1 MDLKYEIALCSV
13 WWKKGDID
21 NRLFDSINEQKAYFD
36 NKITYWSPLSNFPLN
51 DNSVT
56 TISFKDLSSR
66 SVEEV
71 IENNY
76 AVVKKTIDGVE
87 TYRYYF
93 AHLFQ
98 DSGRVFVC
106 DLELDNIQTN
116 YISIRNSLNP
126 CFIRRA
132 TIDRFKTDGY
142 FNLEPDSKM
151 FIPEGTS
158 HQQRLIKRE
167 RLKIK
172 FTGTNVIDTWLNDN
186 IAGWLYLYID
196 NSSEINV
203 GAIDRENYYTSVKS
217 ELNLKYENEVYN
229 APYGVMC
236 APIYKAG
243 ARIKITDINSTLG
256 STFTLS
262 TDGLY
267 EIASQNS
274 YLTSSKGYGLK
285 YSIIPPFTYGT
296 FESGN
301 INYEVDIYGNLII
314 KGSLLVVDGIY
325 KGILTSYSG
334 SQQLTY
340 NDYGGLFCRP
350 RDVLAPLYGCICDV
364 THIRPTYNFELDL
377 STLYE
382 LNPNPVGALRN
393 KKFNPKLLNGDY
405 RKLRIVCEN
414 SYYEYFV
421 DKLNSTNIILG
432 RYSENI
438 LIGQNKCYVRL
449 AGGLYDNSTLSN
461 YTGCIA
467 NYDAT
472 LPLLKDKWDEF
483 IANNKNYF
491 LQTGISYTLGLVKS
505 GFNMVGQNY
514 LKAMGGA
521 LDSWESMAQA
531 IINKDNMENAP
542 QSLCNVS
549 GDPIFILQAHDLGA
563 YFEYYECLDYEME
576 IDNDYMY
583 FNGYQVNTYGR
594 IQDIDHLRKYF
605 DYIQAEI
612 DVIPINISNDE
623 KKGLSQIFRQGI
635 RLWHTDNFEGY
646 TYENYERS
654 LE

>member
-13 WWKKGDID
+13 WWKKGDTD

-76 AVVKKTIDGVE
+76 AVVKKTIDGVV

-116 YISIRNSLNP
+116 YISIRNDLNP

-132 TIDRFKTDGY
+132 TIDRFKSDGY

-158 HQQRLIKRE
+158 HQQRLIKRD
-167 RLKIK
+167 RLKVDYTGNNTINQWLKDNVSCWVYLYFDNSNPIDVIK
-172 FTGTNVIDTWLNDN
+172 TNDWTSVHTLQVDSSLN
-186 IAGWLYLYID
+186 IAYRG
-196 NSSEINV
+196 E
-203 GAIDRENYYTSVKS
+203 T
-217 ELNLKYENEVYN
+217 YN
-229 APYGVMC
+229 APYGVLC
-236 APIYKAG
+236 APIYKENAK
-243 ARIKITDINSTLG
+243 RIFIKDLSGTITTRFNLT
-256 STFTLS
+256 

-267 EIASQNS
+267 GIANLNS
-274 YLTSSKGYGLK
+274 ILTTSKGYGMK
-285 YSIIPPFTYGT
+285 FSCVPPFTYRSFT
-296 FESGN
+296 YVQ
-301 INYEVDIYGNLII
+301 YEFDENDNLII
-314 KGSLLVVDGIY
+314 KGISKWDSNNDCYGIY
-325 KGILTSYSG
+325 TSNGGYDVG
-334 SQQLTY
+334 
-340 NDYGGLFCRP
+340 DKGLFC
-350 RDVLAPLYGCICDV
+350 VSNVNQAGCIVDV
-364 THIRPTYNFELDL
+364 YHTQEKYGFIVDLEEELNF
-377 STLYE
+377 
-382 LNPNPVGALRN
+382 NPNPVGALKD
-393 KKFNPKLLNGDY
+393 KKFNPKLMNGDY
-405 RKLRIVCEN
+405 RRLRLTYEN
-414 SYYEYFV
+414 SYYEYFL
-421 DKLNSTNIILG
+421 DKLGNKYLSG
-432 RYSENI
+432 YFSENI
-438 LIGQNKCYVRL
+438 TIGQNKGYARL
-449 AGGLYDNSTLSN
+449 YGGLYDYETTTN
-461 YTGCIA
+461 YTGCVG

-472 LPLLKDKWDEF
+472 LPLLKDKWDEYV
-483 IANNKNYF
+483 ANNKNYF
-491 LQTGISYTLGLVKS
+491 LQAGLSYTLGLGKS
-505 GFNMVGQNY
+505 VISMAGQNY
-514 LKAMGGA
+514 LKAMSSA
-521 LDSWESMAQA
+521 LDNAEEMANVY
-531 IINKDNMENAP
+531 INRDNMQNAP
-542 QSLCNVS
+542 QTLASVS
-549 GDPIFILQAHDLGA
+549 GDPIFILQAHDLGP

-594 IQDIDHLRKYF
+594 IQDLDHNRKYF
-605 DYIQAEI
+605 DYIQAEL
-612 DVIPINISNDE
+612 DVLPINISNDE